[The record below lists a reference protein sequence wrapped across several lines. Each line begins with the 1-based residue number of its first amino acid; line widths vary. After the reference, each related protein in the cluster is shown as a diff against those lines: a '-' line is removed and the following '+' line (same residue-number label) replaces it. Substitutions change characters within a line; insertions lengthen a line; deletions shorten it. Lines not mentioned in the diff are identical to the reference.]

1 MKIDLKN
8 STQIVIDLVKI
19 WNEIVVEPEKQKIQ
33 NETREQTQKLRET
46 VDKDSF
52 FGGNIIFEYGAIG
65 VTTALATKKIIDIR
79 KTNQAA
85 KE

>member
-8 STQIVIDLVKI
+8 SKQIVIDLANA
-19 WNEIVVEPEKQKIQ
+19 WDEIVVTPEKQKIQ
-33 NETREQTQKLRET
+33 TDTREQTQKLRET

-52 FGGNIIFEYGAIG
+52 FGGNIIFEYGTIG
-65 VTTALATKKIIDIR
+65 VTTALATEKIIDIR

>member
-8 STQIVIDLVKI
+8 SKQIVIDLANA
-19 WNEIVVEPEKQKIQ
+19 WDEIVVTPEKQKIQ
-33 NETREQTQKLRET
+33 TDTREQTQKLRET

-65 VTTALATKKIIDIR
+65 GTAALATKKIIDIR